1 MAETSYTYI
10 ENKHLVTY
18 TYTYIETT
26 PLIACTTYIDDINFS
41 ASLGVHLKSSSASIG
56 TVVIKN
62 ESPIVI
68 KPSGTI
74 NTKTDANINSLPNV
88 ISYSTLLNSMEQQ
101 KDIIDSFYIV
111 HPKYTKNTEDVY
123 TSNIYGQVDVNNT
136 IDSTYITN
144 IDDNYFYVSYKGQ
157 ANTDFKVVK
166 LNTQELQTVAFK
178 FEENCYFKFKNS
190 DTTYSPVSSYSTIYD
205 GIDDNDVEYYTYNE
219 IISYVNVNQ
228 SWQSIYNDNTN
239 LNNYKDYFFAYY
251 ENISSNSYVYKQN
264 PNGTYHK
271 YFDQLENTYQYNS
284 YNTDLYTYYIN
295 KLVKHTYSKNNNDLT
310 YIYQQIFN
318 YVKID
323 IDNPDSNNVDDI
335 YKNNEY
341 IAINNPD
348 NSRTFVL
355 LSTNGVY
362 NDNLIY
368 CDDTYSKIRIAEYP
382 QNDKFDIY
390 IKYNYKFFTHDGDQ
404 NSEENVKKLVNKY
417 GYIYKL
423 SGDNYFSYI
432 NIGNNFFGDID
443 LSGNTIYCNKD
454 KKVISFK
461 DIENIYN
468 ERIRT
473 KNYNSKLEEYNRDY
487 SNNCESAGVLYT
499 LQYKPVM
506 DYSFNYKT
514 HQYSQDDIFFVEEEN
529 YIKINENTFPTYY
542 KYDLYEYDK
551 HIVDSDIQKPKY
563 IILPNNQGNY
573 SATSYNYDISTQRI
587 TFTYSDI
594 NGISKYYRIPEYTDN
609 DSISDNI
616 KYIKETCENSYLKR
630 VGDYMPIAGEN
641 GIKKEEI
648 ESILSNGYIGKI
660 VKQKT
665 NYVLELETRPE
676 PWKYA
681 YYIKSKY
688 LYENLTD
695 SNGVQTTPNGLTY
708 YTNIYC
714 FNPSEKYSGQNK
726 KLIKCT
732 KVSNT
737 YTYTLNVT
745 SYVEVPYSVVDGF
758 YDKTQFYIGV
768 NGKYEQLTQDTELS
782 SRNKY
787 YKLVNGDVTHQY
799 TTGINNGDEY
809 NYYVKTINNE
819 LYGVINIEEPSKY
832 TYSGDIINII
842 QCYKTTKITS
852 SINNLDL
859 IPETIDVKNVSKPI
873 PLVIGNEYTY
883 ADTYTYTWHQPEYG
897 YIIYDN
903 NGIYE
908 SKYIQKNAGYWNRN
922 YNKEVLPLHIASYNF
937 YPDSET
943 VNVTKTYSFIPNS
956 YVVKSVVE
964 YPRIAYNTIT
974 TGDEQII
981 YYTYNID
988 NITRLYNSSDPVE
1001 YTDNTYYGLV
1011 FGQKVKL
1018 AQHSTVVKTNKIIEN
1033 VAQQRNVENNFISYK
1048 TSIALTN
1055 ETVPVLYNTEL
1066 IPAQTRDYVI
1076 WDAQNNTYVNT
1087 TFTYS
1092 EAYYSYKYMYNTIPL
1107 IVSSY
1112 NFQASYNTIDN
1123 FDILGTYIENSSYKI
1138 ANNLLDLNN
1147 KITTQTNNYL
1157 NQSNIQNINFK
1168 NSYNL
1173 IKQCIDDNT
1182 NKILTHID
1190 NNAKTLN
1197 QNISSLNNIL
1207 SSKLG
1212 DLSSNTVKTV
1222 SELKTT
1228 LSSNI
1233 NNQTTNLS
1241 NQLTNISNNVYSG
1254 IGNLNDTLHK
1264 DIIGDGLVF
1273 ASYSV
1278 MEIDKRNGKLVG
1290 QPAIADYTKINT
1302 LAGIIEKAFIKSS
1315 VNVYSYTDSDTGNE
1329 NIVTNY
1335 SYTGLVDVLYRLAT
1349 KDTEPTKDAFLLD
1362 VIIKLFTGVDY
1373 ETEIVSDVE
1382 YDENGNITK
1391 KITKKNNP
1399 TEIAQRSIMRAMV
1412 LYNVCKKSGLIP
1424 D

>member
-1 MAETSYTYI
+1 MANS
-10 ENKHLVTY
+10 VTY
-18 TYTYIETT
+18 TYTYI
-26 PLIACTTYIDDINFS
+26 DSINNS
-41 ASLGVHLKSSSASIG
+41 TSLGVRLLGTSGGIG
-56 TVVIKN
+56 TVVVKTEN
-62 ESPIVI
+62 NNPVLI
-68 KPSGTI
+68 KPSGSITTNTNTTI
-74 NTKTDANINSLPNV
+74 SSLPNV

-123 TSNIYGQVDVNNT
+123 TSNIYGQIDVADNINE
-136 IDSTYITN
+136 TYITN
-144 IDDNYFYVSYKGQ
+144 IDDNYFYVSYTEVIETKP
-157 ANTDFKVVK
+157 NTYTTKTEPNADLKVVK

-178 FEENCYFKFKNS
+178 FEESCYFKFKNS
-190 DTTYSPVSSYSTIYD
+190 DTTSSPVSSYSSIYD
-205 GIDDNDVEYYTYNE
+205 GIDDNDVEYYTYTE
-219 IISYVNVNQ
+219 IKSYVNVNQ
-228 SWQSIYNDNTN
+228 SWQSIYNDNN

-251 ENISSNSYVYKQN
+251 ENVSSNSYVYKQN

-271 YFDQLENTYQYNS
+271 CFELLTNNNQYNA

-295 KLVKHTYSKNNNDLT
+295 KLVKHTYNKNNDLT
-310 YIYQQIFN
+310 DIYQQVFN
-318 YVKID
+318 YVNI
-323 IDNPDSNNVDDI
+323 NDSDDVIDI

-348 NSRTFVL
+348 DSNTYVL

-368 CDDTYSKIRIAEYP
+368 CDDTYYKIRISEYP
-382 QNDKFDIY
+382 QTDKFDIY
-390 IKYNYKFFTHDGDQ
+390 IKYNYKFFTPENGQ
-404 NSEENVKKLVNKY
+404 NTEANIKKIANKY
-417 GYIYKL
+417 GYVNKL
-423 SGDNYFSYI
+423 SGKNYFSYI
-432 NIGNNFFGDID
+432 SISNNFFGDID
-443 LSGNTIYCNKD
+443 LSGNTIYCDENKN
-454 KKVISFK
+454 VISFK
-461 DIENIYN
+461 TIEDNYN
-468 ERIRT
+468 AKIRT
-473 KNYNSKLEEYNRDY
+473 QNYNTKLEEYNRDY
-487 SNNCESAGVLYT
+487 SNNCKDAGVSYI

-514 HQYSQDDIFFVEEEN
+514 HQYDEQNDIFFVEEEN
-529 YIKINENTFPTYY
+529 YIKINKNTFPTYY
-542 KYDLYEYDK
+542 KCDLYEYGK
-551 HIVDSDIQKPKY
+551 HIIDSDIQKPKY
-563 IILPNNQGNY
+563 IILPYNQGDY
-573 SATSYNYDISTQRI
+573 SSTSYNYDISTQRI
-587 TFTYSDI
+587 TFTCSDI
-594 NGISKYYRIPEYTDN
+594 NNIDKYYRIPEYTDDN
-609 DSISDNI
+609 SISDNI
-616 KYIKETCENSYLKR
+616 KYIKETCENSYLNR
-630 VGDYMPIAGEN
+630 VGDYIPITTGN
-641 GIKKEEI
+641 KTQIEEI
-648 ESILSNGYIGKI
+648 LSEGYIGKV

-665 NYVLELETRPE
+665 NYVLEPETRSE

-681 YYIKSKY
+681 DYIKSKY

-695 SNGVQTTPNGLTY
+695 SNGIQTTPNGLTY

-714 FNPSEKYSGQNK
+714 FNSSEKYSGQNK
-726 KLIKCT
+726 KLIKCA

-737 YTYTLNVT
+737 YTYTLNVP
-745 SYVEVPYSVVDGF
+745 SYVPVQYDVVNGF
-758 YDKTQFYIGV
+758 YDKTQFYILDNGV
-768 NGKYEQLTQDTELS
+768 YKPLTQDTSLS
-782 SRNKY
+782 PNTKY
-787 YKLVNGDVTHQY
+787 YKLVNSDVICQY
-799 TTGINNGDEY
+799 TTGKQNDNGEY
-809 NYYVKTINNE
+809 KYYLQTINNE
-819 LYGVINIEEPSKY
+819 LYGVINNTYASNY
-832 TYSGDIINII
+832 TYSGENINII

-852 SINNLDL
+852 SINN
-859 IPETIDVKNVSKPI
+859 IPLTDETIDVKNVSKPI

-883 ADTYTYTWHQPEYG
+883 TDTYTYTWHQPEYG
-897 YIIYDN
+897 YIIYSN

-922 YNKEVLPLHIASYNF
+922 YDKEVLPLHIASYNF
-937 YPDSET
+937 YPDSES

-974 TGDEQII
+974 IGDEQII
-981 YYTYNID
+981 YYTYNVN
-988 NITRLYNSSDPVE
+988 NITRLYNSSDPIE

-1011 FGQKVKL
+1011 SGQKVNL
-1018 AQHSTVVKTNKIIEN
+1018 TQHSTVVKTNKIIEN

-1066 IPAQTRDYVI
+1066 IPAQTRDYVT
-1076 WDAQNNTYVNT
+1076 WDAKNNTYVNT

-1107 IVSSY
+1107 IVASY
-1112 NFQASYNTIDN
+1112 NFQASYHTIDN
-1123 FDILGTYIENSSYKI
+1123 FDILGTYIETSSYKI
-1138 ANNLLDLNN
+1138 ATNLSVLND

-1182 NKILTHID
+1182 NKILTYID
-1190 NNAKTLN
+1190 NSSKELN
-1197 QNISSLNNIL
+1197 QNISSLNNVL
-1207 SSKLG
+1207 NSKLS

-1241 NQLTNISNNVYSG
+1241 DQLTNISNNIYSG
-1254 IGNLNDTLHK
+1254 IGDLNGTLHK
-1264 DIIGDGLVF
+1264 DIIGDGLFF

-1278 MEIDKRNGKLVG
+1278 MEIDKNTGKLVR
-1290 QPAIADYTKINT
+1290 QPAMADYTKINT

-1335 SYTGLVDVLYRLAT
+1335 SYTGLVDVLHRLAT
-1349 KDTEPTKDAFLLD
+1349 KDAEPSKNAFLLD

-1373 ETEIVSDVE
+1373 ETEIVTDVE

-1391 KITKKNNP
+1391 KNTKKNNP
-1399 TEIAQRSIMRAMV
+1399 TEIAQRSIMRAQV
-1412 LYNVCKKSGLIP
+1412 LYNVCKKSGLIT

>member
-1 MAETSYTYI
+1 MADT
-10 ENKHLVTY
+10 TY
-18 TYTYIETT
+18 TYTY
-26 PLIACTTYIDDINFS
+26 TYIDDINFS
-41 ASLGVHLKSSSASIG
+41 ASLGIYLRSSSASIG
-56 TVVIKN
+56 TVVVKTEN
-62 ESPIVI
+62 NDPVVI

-123 TSNIYGQVDVNNT
+123 TSNIYGQIDSNT
-136 IDSTYITN
+136 IDSAYITN
-144 IDDNYFYVSYKGQ
+144 IDDNYFYVLYDTHL
-157 ANTDFKVVK
+157 NNNLKVVK
-166 LNTQELQTVAFK
+166 LNIQELQTVAFK
-178 FEENCYFKFKNS
+178 FEESCYFKFKNS

-228 SWQSIYNDNTN
+228 SWQSLYNDNTY

-271 YFDQLENTYQYNS
+271 CFEQLENTYQYNS

-310 YIYQQIFN
+310 YIYQQVFN
-318 YVKID
+318 YVNINGSDD
-323 IDNPDSNNVDDI
+323 IVDI

-348 NSRTFVL
+348 NSHTFVL

-368 CDDTYSKIRIAEYP
+368 CGDTYSKIRISEYP

-390 IKYNYKFFTHDGDQ
+390 IKYNYKFFTQDNGQ
-404 NSEENVKKLVNKY
+404 NSEAYVKQLVNKY
-417 GYIYKL
+417 GYVYKL
-423 SGDNYFSYI
+423 SGENYFSYI

-443 LSGNTIYCNKD
+443 LSGNTIYCDKD

-461 DIENIYN
+461 TIEDKYN
-468 ERIRT
+468 AIIRT
-473 KNYNSKLEEYNRDY
+473 QNYNTKLEEYNRDY
-487 SNNCESAGVLYT
+487 SNKCESEGVLYT
-499 LQYKPVM
+499 LQYKPVI
-506 DYSFNYKT
+506 DYSFNIKT
-514 HQYSQDDIFFVEEEN
+514 HQYSQSDIFFVEEEN

-563 IILPNNQGNY
+563 IILPNNQGDY

-594 NGISKYYRIPEYTDN
+594 SNINKYYRIPLYSDN

-616 KYIKETCENSYLKR
+616 KYIKETCENSYLYH

-665 NYVLELETRPE
+665 NYVLKLETRPE

-745 SYVEVPYSVVDGF
+745 SYVEVPYSVVNGF
-758 YDKTQFYIGV
+758 YDKTQFYTGV
-768 NGKYEQLTQDTELS
+768 NGVYEQLTQDTELS
-782 SRNKY
+782 SSNKY
-787 YKLVNGDVTHQY
+787 YKLVNGDVTCQY
-799 TTGINNGDEY
+799 TTGEQNNNGEY
-809 NYYVKTINNE
+809 KYYIKTINNE
-819 LYGVINIEEPSKY
+819 LYGFINKEKPFNYKY
-832 TYSGDIINII
+832 NINKANII

-852 SINNLDL
+852 SINNFDL
-859 IPETIDVKNVSKPI
+859 KPETIDVKNVSKPI

-883 ADTYTYTWHQPEYG
+883 TDTNTYTWHQPEYG
-897 YIIYDN
+897 YIIYND

-908 SKYIQKNAGYWNRN
+908 SKYIQKSAGYWNRN

-974 TGDEQII
+974 VGDEQII

-1011 FGQKVKL
+1011 SGQKVKL

-1076 WDAQNNTYVNT
+1076 WDAENNTYVNT

-1107 IVSSY
+1107 IVASY

-1197 QNISSLNNIL
+1197 QNISSLNNVL

-1233 NNQTTNLS
+1233 NSQTTNLS

>member
-1 MAETSYTYI
+1 
-10 ENKHLVTY
+10 
-18 TYTYIETT
+18 
-26 PLIACTTYIDDINFS
+26 
-41 ASLGVHLKSSSASIG
+41 
-56 TVVIKN
+56 
-62 ESPIVI
+62 
-68 KPSGTI
+68 
-74 NTKTDANINSLPNV
+74 
-88 ISYSTLLNSMEQQ
+88 MEQQ

-123 TSNIYGQVDVNNT
+123 TSNIYGDVDITNNI

-144 IDDNYFYVSYKGQ
+144 IDDNYFCVSYGNNIKKTLNNNLQ
-157 ANTDFKVVK
+157 VVK
-166 LNTQELQTVAFK
+166 LNIQELQTVAFK
-178 FEENCYFKFKNS
+178 FEESCYFKFKKS

-219 IISYVNVNQ
+219 IISYINVNQ
-228 SWQSIYNDNTN
+228 SWQSIYNDNNN

-271 YFDQLENTYQYNS
+271 CFEPLTNINQYNS

-295 KLVKHTYSKNNNDLT
+295 KLVKHTYSRNNYLT
-310 YIYQQIFN
+310 DIYQQVFN
-318 YVKID
+318 YVNITD
-323 IDNPDSNNVDDI
+323 LDDVVDI

-348 NSRTFVL
+348 SSKTYVL

-368 CDDTYSKIRIAEYP
+368 CDDTYSKIRISEYP

-390 IKYNYKFFTHDGDQ
+390 IKYNYKFFSEDDDQ
-404 NSEENVKKLVNKY
+404 NEESNIKKIVNEY
-417 GYIYKL
+417 GYVYKL
-423 SGDNYFSYI
+423 SGENYFSYI
-432 NIGNNFFGDID
+432 NIENNFFGDID
-443 LSGNTIYCNKD
+443 LSGNTIYCDSD

-461 DIENIYN
+461 TIEDRYN
-468 ERIRT
+468 ANIRT
-473 KNYNSKLEEYNRDY
+473 QNYNTKLEEYNRDY
-487 SNNCESAGVLYT
+487 SNNCYNTGGISYI
-499 LQYKPVM
+499 LQYKPVI

-514 HQYSQDDIFFVEEEN
+514 HQYEQGDIFFIEEEN
-529 YIKINENTFPTYY
+529 YIKIDENTFPTYY
-542 KYDLYEYDK
+542 KYDLYEYGK
-551 HIVDSDIQKPKY
+551 HIIDSDIQKPKY
-563 IILPNNQGNY
+563 IILPNNQGDY

-594 NGISKYYRIPEYTDN
+594 NNINKYYRIPEYTDD

-616 KYIKETCENSYLKR
+616 KYIKETCENSYLSR
-630 VGDYMPIAGEN
+630 VGDYFPIAGEN

-665 NYVLELETRPE
+665 NYDLELIPE
-676 PWKYA
+676 PKPGEEQKPWKSA
-681 YYIKSKY
+681 YFIKSKY

-695 SNGVQTTPNGLTY
+695 SNGVQITPNGLTY

-745 SYVEVPYSVVDGF
+745 SYVKVEYSIVNGF
-758 YDKTQFYIGV
+758 YDKTQFYTWD
-768 NGKYEQLTQDTELS
+768 NGEYKQLTQDTILKPNE
-782 SRNKY
+782 NY
-787 YKLVNGDVTHQY
+787 YKLVNGDVTYQY
-799 TTGINNGDEY
+799 TTGAQGSNGEY
-809 NYYVKTINNE
+809 DYCIKTINNE
-819 LYGVINIEEPSKY
+819 LYGVINKENLSNY
-832 TYSGDIINII
+832 TYNSTYINIT

-852 SINNLDL
+852 SINN
-859 IPETIDVKNVSKPI
+859 IPLTDEIIDVKNVSKPI

-883 ADTYTYTWHQPEYG
+883 TDTYTYTWHQPEYG
-897 YIIYDN
+897 YIIYNN

-922 YNKEVLPLHIASYNF
+922 YDKEVLPLHIASYNF

-974 TGDEQII
+974 VGDEQII

-1011 FGQKVKL
+1011 SGQKVKL

-1076 WDAQNNTYVNT
+1076 WDAKNNTYVNT

-1107 IVSSY
+1107 IVASY
-1112 NFQASYNTIDN
+1112 NFQASYHTIDN
-1123 FDILGTYIENSSYKI
+1123 FDILGTYIETSSYKI

-1197 QNISSLNNIL
+1197 QNISSLNNVV

-1290 QPAIADYTKINT
+1290 QPTIADYTKINT

>member
-1 MAETSYTYI
+1 MAE
-10 ENKHLVTY
+10 VTY
-18 TYTYIETT
+18 TYAYIQNN
-26 PLIACTTYIDDINFS
+26 IDSSAC
-41 ASLGVHLKSSSASIG
+41 LGVKLVNSDKISLAKSSATIG
-56 TVVIKN
+56 TVIVQTESKN
-62 ESPIVI
+62 PILI
-68 KPSGTI
+68 KPSEILNTNTTI
-74 NTKTDANINSLPNV
+74 SSLPNV

-123 TSNIYGQVDVNNT
+123 TSNIYGDIGITNNI
-136 IDSTYITN
+136 IDGTYITN
-144 IDDNYFYVSYKGQ
+144 IDDNYFCVYYKNENNVIALNSNLQ
-157 ANTDFKVVK
+157 VVK
-166 LNTQELQTVAFK
+166 LNIQELQTVAFK
-178 FEENCYFKFKNS
+178 FEESCYFKFKNS
-190 DTTYSPVSSYSTIYD
+190 DTTHSPVSSYSTIYD

-228 SWQSIYNDNTN
+228 SWQSIYNDNNN

-271 YFDQLENTYQYNS
+271 CFEPLTNINQYNS

-295 KLVKHTYSKNNNDLT
+295 KLVKHTYSKNNYLT
-310 YIYQQIFN
+310 DIYQQVFN
-318 YVKID
+318 YVNIT
-323 IDNPDSNNVDDI
+323 DSDDVVDI

-348 NSRTFVL
+348 SSNTYVL

-368 CDDTYSKIRIAEYP
+368 CDDTYSKIRISEYP
-382 QNDKFDIY
+382 QDDKFDIY
-390 IKYNYKFFTHDGDQ
+390 IKYDYKFFNADNGQ
-404 NSEENVKKLVNKY
+404 NTEENIKKIVNKY
-417 GYIYKL
+417 GYVYKL
-423 SGDNYFSYI
+423 SGENYFSYI

-443 LSGNTIYCNKD
+443 LSGNTIYCDANKN
-454 KKVISFK
+454 VISFK
-461 DIENIYN
+461 TIEDNYN
-468 ERIRT
+468 AKIRT
-473 KNYNSKLEEYNRDY
+473 QNYNTKLEEYNRDY
-487 SNNCESAGVLYT
+487 SNNCKNEGIFYT
-499 LQYKPVM
+499 LQYKPVI

-514 HQYSQDDIFFVEEEN
+514 HQYEQGDIYFIEEEN

-542 KYDLYEYDK
+542 KCDLYEYSK
-551 HIVDSDIQKPKY
+551 HIIDSDIQKPKY
-563 IILPNNQGNY
+563 IILPNNQGIY

-594 NGISKYYRIPEYTDN
+594 SNINKYYRIPEYTDD

-616 KYIKETCENSYLKR
+616 KYIKETYENNYLSR
-630 VGDYMPIAGEN
+630 VGDYIPITGEN
-641 GIKKEEI
+641 SITKNDI
-648 ESILSNGYIGKI
+648 ENILSNGYIGKI

-665 NYVLELETRPE
+665 NYVLEPIPDTVLD
-676 PWKYA
+676 PWNHA
-681 YYIKSKY
+681 YFIKSKY

-695 SNGVQTTPNGLTY
+695 SNGVQITPNGLTY

-714 FNPSEKYSGQNK
+714 FNSSEKYSGQNK

-745 SYVEVPYSVVDGF
+745 SYVEVSYSIVNGF
-758 YDKTQFYIGV
+758 YDKTQFYTWV
-768 NGKYEQLTQDTELS
+768 NDSYTPLTQDTVL
-782 SRNKY
+782 NPNDKY

-799 TTGINNGDEY
+799 TTGETGSNGEY
-809 NYYVKTINNE
+809 NYCVKTINNE
-819 LYGVINIEEPSKY
+819 LYGVINKTDPSDYKY
-832 TYSGDIINII
+832 KGKDINIT

-852 SINNLDL
+852 SINN
-859 IPETIDVKNVSKPI
+859 IPLTDEIIDVKNVAKPV

-883 ADTYTYTWHQPEYG
+883 TDTYTYTWNQPEYG
-897 YIIYDN
+897 YIIYN
-903 NGIYE
+903 NKGVYE

-922 YNKEVLPLHIASYNF
+922 YDKEVLPLHIASYNF

-974 TGDEQII
+974 IGDEQII
-981 YYTYNID
+981 YYTYSID

-1011 FGQKVKL
+1011 LGQKIKL

-1033 VAQQRNVENNFISYK
+1033 IAQQRNVENNFISYK

-1076 WDAQNNTYVNT
+1076 WDAKNNTYVNT

-1107 IVSSY
+1107 IVASY
-1112 NFQASYNTIDN
+1112 NYQASYNTIDN

-1190 NNAKTLN
+1190 NNANVLN
-1197 QNISSLNNIL
+1197 QNISSLNNVL
-1207 SSKLG
+1207 NSKLG

-1228 LSSNI
+1228 ISNNI

-1254 IGNLNDTLHK
+1254 IGDLNNTLHN
-1264 DIIGDGLVF
+1264 DIIGDGLFF

-1290 QPAIADYTKINT
+1290 QPAMADYTKINT

-1373 ETEIVSDVE
+1373 ETEIVTDVE

-1399 TEIAQRSIMRAMV
+1399 AEIAQRSIMRAMI